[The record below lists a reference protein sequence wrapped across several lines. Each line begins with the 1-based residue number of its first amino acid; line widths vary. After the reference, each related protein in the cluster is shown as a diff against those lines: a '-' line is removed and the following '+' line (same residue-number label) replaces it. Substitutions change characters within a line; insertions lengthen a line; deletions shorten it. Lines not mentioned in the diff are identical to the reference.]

1 MKLKVAFY
9 KGKGRLRD
17 RFIRR
22 WTRSRYSHVELVL
35 PNDGGW
41 IGIYPP
47 DSPRVRLCDPSRH
60 NHREWDFI
68 DFEITKEQFDSI
80 VYFFDATESESY
92 DWIGMVLSHVLPFK
106 IRHINKW
113 YCSEWVAYAL
123 SLSGVVDWSVL
134 ALYKTNKLPP
144 GKLYNILRKES
155 YNQSKVFYFDKYK

>member
-1 MKLKVAFY
+1 
-9 KGKGRLRD
+9 
-17 RFIRR
+17 
-22 WTRSRYSHVELVL
+22 
-35 PNDGGW
+35 
-41 IGIYPP
+41 
-47 DSPRVRLCDPSRH
+47 
-60 NHREWDFI
+60 
-68 DFEITKEQFDSI
+68 
-80 VYFFDATESESY
+80 
-92 DWIGMVLSHVLPFK
+92 MVLSHVLPFK